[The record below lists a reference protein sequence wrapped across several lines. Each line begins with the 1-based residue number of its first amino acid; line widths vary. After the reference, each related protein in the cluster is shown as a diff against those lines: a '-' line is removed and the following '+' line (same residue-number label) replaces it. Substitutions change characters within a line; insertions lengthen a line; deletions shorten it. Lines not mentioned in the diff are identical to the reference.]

1 MVSITHTWSK
11 QTDTS
16 GLLRRWTRRLVVVVA
31 LGAPVAALAGNAF
44 VIRHADMVL
53 RKNVY
58 LLNADID
65 YRFTDEAVSA
75 MKNGVP
81 LIIGMEIRVVRDRS
95 WWLDKD
101 IATLEQAYLLI
112 YHALTEKYIIHN
124 LNSGIQKNYASLD
137 NALQALGKVENLPL
151 IDANLLEPGAK
162 YTIELRT
169 GLDIEAL
176 PAPMRPLAYISSD
189 WQLQSDWYSWSLV
202 R

>member
-1 MVSITHTWSK
+1 MVSITHTLSK
-11 QTDTS
+11 QTDTPS
-16 GLLRRWTRRLVVVVA
+16 LLRRWTRRLVIVVA
-31 LGAPVAALAGNAF
+31 LGATGAAVASNAF
-44 VIRHADMVL
+44 VIRNADVVL

-101 IATLEQAYLLI
+101 IATLEQGYLLI

-137 NALQALGKVENLPL
+137 NALRALGKVENLPL

-169 GLDIEAL
+169 GLDIESL

>member
-1 MVSITHTWSK
+1 MVSFTHTLSK

-16 GLLRRWTRRLVVVVA
+16 GLLRRWPRRLVVVVA
-31 LGAPVAALAGNAF
+31 LGAPAAAVASNAF
-44 VIRHADMVL
+44 VIRNADVVL
-53 RKNVY
+53 RQNVY